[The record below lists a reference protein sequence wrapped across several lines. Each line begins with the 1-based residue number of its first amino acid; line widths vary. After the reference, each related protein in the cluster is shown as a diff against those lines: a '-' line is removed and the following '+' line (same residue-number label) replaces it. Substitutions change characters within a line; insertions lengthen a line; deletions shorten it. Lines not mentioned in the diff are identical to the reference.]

1 MSAITTI
8 HTPNA
13 PAAFGPF
20 VQGVKTDTLVF
31 STGQLPLDPAT
42 GELVSDD
49 VQAQTRQVLFN
60 IKAILEAAGC
70 SLDRVLKA
78 TVFIT
83 NMDDFDKINEVY
95 AGFFSDTPPARSCVE
110 VSGLAKGA
118 KVEIEVIA
126 LL

>member
-1 MSAITTI
+1 MSTITTI
-8 HTPNA
+8 RTPNA
-13 PAAFGPF
+13 PATFGPF

-60 IKAILEAAGC
+60 LKAILEAAGC

-118 KVEIEVIA
+118 KVEIEAIA

>member
-1 MSAITTI
+1 MSSITTI
-8 HTPNA
+8 HTPKA
-13 PAAFGPF
+13 PAPFGPF

-31 STGQLPLDPAT
+31 STGQLPIDPAT
-42 GELVSDD
+42 GKLVSDD
-49 VQAQTRQVLFN
+49 VRVQTHQVLTHL
-60 IKAILEAAGC
+60 KAILEAAGC

-83 NMDDFDKINEVY
+83 NMDDFDKVNEVY
-95 AGFFSDTPPARSCVE
+95 AGYFSETPPARSCVE
-110 VSGLAKGA
+110 VSRLAKDA